1 MQIKT
6 LEKGVDM
13 RRYWELGE
21 LKLFAGNS
29 NPELALKISKELEMP
44 LGGIKVGRFA
54 DGEIDV
60 KIVENVRGADCY
72 VIQSTSRPGNENLME
87 LLIMIDAFKR
97 ASAGRII
104 AVIPYFG
111 YARADRKAEPRVP
124 ISAKLVANLL
134 TVAGADRVIT
144 IDLHAPQIQGFFD
157 IPLDNLYARPVFLD
171 YIKEH
176 KIDLTNAVVV
186 SPDIGSVDRARSFAK
201 KLDLGL
207 VIVDKRRP
215 KPNMA
220 EVYNIIGNVNGLD
233 CLIFD
238 DMIDTAGTLT
248 SVANAIKKA
257 GARKI
262 ITFATHAVLSGN
274 AIDKINNSEIDEVV
288 FTDTIPIDTSKSNKI
303 KVVTVSKILAE
314 AIRRNHLRKS
324 ISELFD

>member
-1 MQIKT
+1 
-6 LEKGVDM
+6 M

-21 LKLFAGNS
+21 LKIFSGNS
-29 NPELALKISKELEMP
+29 NPKLASKIAENLKIP
-44 LGGIKVGRFA
+44 LGNIKVSRFA

-60 KIVENVRGADCY
+60 KILENVRGADCY
-72 VIQSTSRPGNENLME
+72 VIQSTSNPVNENLME

-134 TVAGADRVIT
+134 TIAGADRVIT

-157 IPLDNLYARPVFLD
+157 IPVDNLYARPVFLD
-171 YIKEH
+171 FIKGVELSNT
-176 KIDLTNAVVV
+176 IVV

-201 KLDLGL
+201 KLNLGL

-220 EVYNIIGNVNGLD
+220 EVYNIIGSVNGLD

-257 GARKI
+257 GAKS
-262 ITFATHAVLSGN
+262 ITAFATHSVLSKDAVSKIN
-274 AIDKINNSEIDEVV
+274 ESPIDKVV
-288 FTDTIPIDTSKSNKI
+288 FTDTISLNPSVSPKFR
-303 KVVTVSKILAE
+303 VVSVSGILSE
-314 AIRRNHLRKS
+314 AIKRNHLRES
-324 ISELFD
+324 VSELFD

>member
-1 MQIKT
+1 
-6 LEKGVDM
+6 M
-13 RRYWELGE
+13 RRYWEQGE
-21 LKLFAGNS
+21 LKIFSGNS
-29 NPELALKISKELEMP
+29 NKSLALKISEILGMP
-44 LGGIKVGRFA
+44 LGNIKVARFA

-60 KIVENVRGADCY
+60 KILENVRGADCY
-72 VIQSTSRPGNENLME
+72 VVQSTCNPVNENLME

-124 ISAKLVANLL
+124 ISAKLVADLL
-134 TVAGADRVIT
+134 TVSGADRVIT

-157 IPLDNLYARPVFLD
+157 IPVDNLYARPVFLD
-171 YIKEH
+171 YIKGM
-176 KIDLTNAVVV
+176 DLSNTIVV

-220 EVYNIIGNVNGLD
+220 EVYNIIGSVNGLN

-238 DMIDTAGTLT
+238 DMIDTGGTLT

-257 GARKI
+257 GAKSI
-262 ITFATHAVLSGN
+262 MAFATHSVLSKD
-274 AIDKINNSEIDEVV
+274 AVSKINESPIDSVV
-288 FTDTIPIDTSKSNKI
+288 FTDTIPLDVSKSKKFKLI
-303 KVVTVSKILAE
+303 SVSKILAE
-314 AIRRNHLRKS
+314 AIKRNHLRES
-324 ISELFD
+324 VSELFD

>member
-1 MQIKT
+1 
-6 LEKGVDM
+6 M

-21 LKLFAGNS
+21 LKIFCGNS
-29 NPELALKISKELEMP
+29 NPVLSSKISEILQIP
-44 LGGIKVGRFA
+44 LGKIKVGRFA

-60 KIVENVRGADCY
+60 KILENVRGADCY
-72 VIQSTSRPGNENLME
+72 IIQSTCSPVNENLME
-87 LLIMIDAFKR
+87 LLVMIDAFKR

-104 AVIPYFG
+104 AVMPYFG

-157 IPLDNLYARPVFLD
+157 IPVDNLYARPVFLE
-171 YIKEH
+171 YINGM
-176 KIDLTNAVVV
+176 DLSNAVVV

-201 KLDLGL
+201 RLDLGL

-215 KPNMA
+215 RSNMA
-220 EVYNIIGNVNGLD
+220 EVFNIIGKVEGMD

-248 SVANAIKKA
+248 SVCQAIKKA
-257 GARKI
+257 GAKKI
-262 ITFATHAVLSGN
+262 IAFATHGVFSRD
-274 AIDKINNSEIDEVV
+274 AIDKINNSDISEVV
-288 FTDTIPIDTSKSNKI
+288 VTDTIPFDYSKSSKI
-303 KVVTVSKILAE
+303 KAITVAKLLAE
-314 AIRRNHLRKS
+314 SIKRNHLRES
-324 ISELFD
+324 ISQLFD

>member
-1 MQIKT
+1 
-6 LEKGVDM
+6 M
-13 RRYWELGE
+13 RKYWEQGE
-21 LKLFAGNS
+21 LKIFSGNS
-29 NPELALKISKELEMP
+29 NPSLAIKISEILGIP
-44 LGGIKVGRFA
+44 LGKIRVGRFA

-60 KIVENVRGADCY
+60 HILENVRGSDCY
-72 VIQSTSRPGNENLME
+72 VVQSTCNPVNENLME

-157 IPLDNLYARPVFLD
+157 IPLDNLYARPVFLE
-171 YIKEH
+171 YIK
-176 KIDLTNAVVV
+176 DMNLSNTVVV
-186 SPDIGSVDRARSFAK
+186 SPDVGSVDRARSFAK
-201 KLDLGL
+201 RLDLGL

-215 KPNMA
+215 KANMA
-220 EVYNIIGNVNGLD
+220 EVYNIIGDVKGKN

-248 SVANAIKKA
+248 SVAKAIKDA
-257 GARKI
+257 GASKVI
-262 ITFATHAVLSGN
+262 AFATHGVLSKDAGKK
-274 AIDKINNSEIDEVV
+274 IDDSPIEEVV
-288 FTDTIPIDTSKSNKI
+288 FTDTIPIDTSKSHKI
-303 KVVTVSKILAE
+303 KIITVSNILAE
-314 AIRRNHLRKS
+314 AIRRNHLRQS

>member
-1 MQIKT
+1 
-6 LEKGVDM
+6 M

-21 LKLFAGNS
+21 LKIFCGNS
-29 NPELALKISKELEMP
+29 NPVLSSKISEILQIP
-44 LGGIKVGRFA
+44 LGKIKVSRFA

-60 KIVENVRGADCY
+60 KILENVRGADCY
-72 VIQSTSRPGNENLME
+72 IIQSTSNPVNENLME
-87 LLIMIDAFKR
+87 LLVMIDAFKR

-104 AVIPYFG
+104 AVMPYFG

-157 IPLDNLYARPVFLD
+157 IPVDNLYARPVFLE
-171 YIKEH
+171 YINGM
-176 KIDLTNAVVV
+176 DLSNAVVV

-201 KLDLGL
+201 RLDLGL

-220 EVYNIIGNVNGLD
+220 EVFNIIGKVEGMD

-248 SVANAIKKA
+248 SVCDAIKKA
-257 GARKI
+257 GAKKI
-262 ITFATHAVLSGN
+262 IAFATHGVFSRD
-274 AIDKINNSEIDEVV
+274 AISRIDNSEISEVV
-288 FTDTIPIDTSKSNKI
+288 VTDTIYFNHSRSKKI
-303 KVVTVSKILAE
+303 KTVTVAKLLAE
-314 AIRRNHLRKS
+314 SIKRNHLRQS

>member
-1 MQIKT
+1 
-6 LEKGVDM
+6 M
-13 RRYWELGE
+13 RRHWEDGE
-21 LKLFAGNS
+21 LKIFSGNS
-29 NPELALKISKELEMP
+29 NQPLALRISEDLQIP
-44 LGGIKVGRFA
+44 LGKIRVGRFA

-60 KIVENVRGADCY
+60 KILENVRGSDCY
-72 VIQSTSRPGNENLME
+72 VIQSTSNPVNENLME
-87 LLIMIDAFKR
+87 LLVMIDAFKR
-97 ASAGRII
+97 ASAQRII
-104 AVIPYFG
+104 AVVPYFG

-157 IPLDNLYARPVFLD
+157 IPLDNLYARPVFLE
-171 YIKEH
+171 YIKG
-176 KIDLTNAVVV
+176 INLSNTVVV

-201 KLDLGL
+201 KLELGL

-220 EVYNIIGNVNGLD
+220 EVYNIIGSVKGLN

-248 SVANAIKKA
+248 SVAQAIKNA
-257 GARKI
+257 GANKI
-262 ITFATHAVLSGN
+262 ISFATHAVLSRN
-274 AIDKINNSEIDEVV
+274 AIEKIDNSPISEVI
-288 FTDTIPIDTSKSNKI
+288 FTDTINIDSSKSPKI
-303 KVVTVSKILAE
+303 KVVSVSKILSE
-314 AIRRNHLRKS
+314 AIKRNHLRKS

>member
-1 MQIKT
+1 
-6 LEKGVDM
+6 M
-13 RRYWELGE
+13 RRYWEQGE
-21 LKLFAGNS
+21 LKIFSGNS
-29 NPELALKISKELEMP
+29 NKSLALKISEILGMP
-44 LGGIKVGRFA
+44 LGNIKVARFA

-60 KIVENVRGADCY
+60 KILENVRGADCY
-72 VIQSTSRPGNENLME
+72 VVQSTCNPVNENLME

-124 ISAKLVANLL
+124 ISAKLVADLL
-134 TVAGADRVIT
+134 TVSGADRVIT

-157 IPLDNLYARPVFLD
+157 IPVDNLYARPVFLD
-171 YIKEH
+171 YIKGM
-176 KIDLTNAVVV
+176 DLSNTIVV

-220 EVYNIIGNVNGLD
+220 EVYNIIGSVNGLN

-238 DMIDTAGTLT
+238 DMIDTGGTLT

-257 GARKI
+257 GAKSI
-262 ITFATHAVLSGN
+262 MAFATHSVLSKD
-274 AIDKINNSEIDEVV
+274 AVSKINDSPIDSVV
-288 FTDTIPIDTSKSNKI
+288 FTDTIPIDLSKCDKF
-303 KVVTVSKILAE
+303 KVVSVSKILAE
-314 AIRRNHLRKS
+314 AIKRNHLRES
-324 ISELFD
+324 VSELFD

>member
-1 MQIKT
+1 
-6 LEKGVDM
+6 M

-21 LKLFAGNS
+21 LKIFCGNS
-29 NPELALKISKELEMP
+29 NPVLSSKISEILQIP
-44 LGGIKVGRFA
+44 LGKIKVGRFA

-60 KIVENVRGADCY
+60 KILENVRGADCY
-72 VIQSTSRPGNENLME
+72 IIQSTCSPVNENLME
-87 LLIMIDAFKR
+87 LLVMIDAFKR

-104 AVIPYFG
+104 AVMPYFG

-157 IPLDNLYARPVFLD
+157 IPVDNLYARPVFLE
-171 YIKEH
+171 YINGM
-176 KIDLTNAVVV
+176 DLSNAVVV

-201 KLDLGL
+201 RLDLGL

-215 KPNMA
+215 RSNMA
-220 EVYNIIGNVNGLD
+220 EVFNIIGKVEGMD

-248 SVANAIKKA
+248 SVCEAIKKA
-257 GARKI
+257 GAKKI
-262 ITFATHAVLSGN
+262 IAFATHGVFSRD
-274 AIDKINNSEIDEVV
+274 AIDKINNSDISEVV
-288 FTDTIPIDTSKSNKI
+288 VTDTIPFDYSKSSKI
-303 KVVTVSKILAE
+303 KAITVAKLLAE
-314 AIRRNHLRKS
+314 SIKRNHLRES
-324 ISELFD
+324 ISQLFD

>member
-1 MQIKT
+1 
-6 LEKGVDM
+6 M

-21 LKLFAGNS
+21 LKIFSGNS
-29 NPELALKISKELEMP
+29 NPVLSSKISEILKIP
-44 LGGIKVGRFA
+44 LGKIKVGRFA

-60 KIVENVRGADCY
+60 KILENVRGADCY
-72 VIQSTSRPGNENLME
+72 IIQSTCSPVNENLME
-87 LLIMIDAFKR
+87 LLVMIDAFKR

-104 AVIPYFG
+104 AVMPYFG

-157 IPLDNLYARPVFLD
+157 IPVDNLYARPVFLE
-171 YIKEH
+171 YINGM
-176 KIDLTNAVVV
+176 DLSNAVVV

-201 KLDLGL
+201 RLDLGL

-220 EVYNIIGNVNGLD
+220 EVFNIIGKVEGMD
-233 CLIFD
+233 CIIFD

-248 SVANAIKKA
+248 SVCNAIKKA
-257 GARKI
+257 GAKKI
-262 ITFATHAVLSGN
+262 IAFATHGVFSRD
-274 AIDKINNSEIDEVV
+274 AIDKINNSDISEVV
-288 FTDTIPIDTSKSNKI
+288 VTDTIPFDYSKSSKI
-303 KVVTVSKILAE
+303 KVITVAKLLAE
-314 AIRRNHLRKS
+314 SIKRNHLRES
-324 ISELFD
+324 ISQLFD

>member
-1 MQIKT
+1 
-6 LEKGVDM
+6 M

-21 LKLFAGNS
+21 LKIFCGNS
-29 NPELALKISKELEMP
+29 NPVLSSKISEILQIP
-44 LGGIKVGRFA
+44 LGKIKVGRFA

-60 KIVENVRGADCY
+60 KILENVRGADCY
-72 VIQSTSRPGNENLME
+72 IIQSTCSPVNENLME
-87 LLIMIDAFKR
+87 LLVMIDAFKR

-104 AVIPYFG
+104 AVMPYFG

-157 IPLDNLYARPVFLD
+157 IPVDNLYARPVFLE
-171 YIKEH
+171 YINGM
-176 KIDLTNAVVV
+176 DLSNAVVV

-201 KLDLGL
+201 RLDLGL

-215 KPNMA
+215 RPNMA
-220 EVYNIIGNVNGLD
+220 EVFNIIGKVEGMD

-248 SVANAIKKA
+248 SVCDAIKKA
-257 GARKI
+257 GAKKI
-262 ITFATHAVLSGN
+262 IAFATHGVFSRD
-274 AIDKINNSEIDEVV
+274 AIDKINNSDISEVV
-288 FTDTIPIDTSKSNKI
+288 VTDTIPFDYSKSSKI
-303 KVVTVSKILAE
+303 KAITVAKLLAE
-314 AIRRNHLRKS
+314 SIKRNHLRES
-324 ISELFD
+324 ISQLFD

>member
-1 MQIKT
+1 
-6 LEKGVDM
+6 M

-21 LKLFAGNS
+21 LKIFCGNS
-29 NPELALKISKELEMP
+29 NPVLSSKISEILQIP
-44 LGGIKVGRFA
+44 LGKIKVGRFA

-60 KIVENVRGADCY
+60 KILENVRGADCY
-72 VIQSTSRPGNENLME
+72 IIQSTCSPVNENLME
-87 LLIMIDAFKR
+87 LLVMIDAFKR

-104 AVIPYFG
+104 AVMPYFG

-157 IPLDNLYARPVFLD
+157 IPVDNLYARPVFLE
-171 YIKEH
+171 YISGM
-176 KIDLTNAVVV
+176 DLSNAVVV

-201 KLDLGL
+201 RLDLGL

-220 EVYNIIGNVNGLD
+220 EVFNIIGKVEGMD

-248 SVANAIKKA
+248 SVCEAIKKA
-257 GARKI
+257 GAKKI
-262 ITFATHAVLSGN
+262 IAFATHGVFSRD
-274 AIDKINNSEIDEVV
+274 AIDKINNSDISEVV
-288 FTDTIPIDTSKSNKI
+288 VTDTIPFDYSKSSKI
-303 KVVTVSKILAE
+303 KAITVAKLLAE
-314 AIRRNHLRKS
+314 SIKRNHLRES
-324 ISELFD
+324 ISQLFD

>member
-1 MQIKT
+1 
-6 LEKGVDM
+6 M
-13 RRYWELGE
+13 RRYWEQGE
-21 LKLFAGNS
+21 LKIFSGNS
-29 NPELALKISKELEMP
+29 NPSLAIKISEILGIP
-44 LGGIKVGRFA
+44 LGKIRVGRFA

-60 KIVENVRGADCY
+60 HILENVRGSDCY
-72 VIQSTSRPGNENLME
+72 VVQSTCNPVNENLME

-157 IPLDNLYARPVFLD
+157 IPVDNLYARPVFLE
-171 YIKEH
+171 YIK
-176 KIDLTNAVVV
+176 DMNLSNTVVV
-186 SPDIGSVDRARSFAK
+186 SPDVGSVDRARSFAK
-201 KLDLGL
+201 RLDLGL

-215 KPNMA
+215 KANMA
-220 EVYNIIGNVNGLD
+220 EVYNIIGDVKGKN

-248 SVANAIKKA
+248 SVAKAIKEN
-257 GARKI
+257 GAAKI
-262 ITFATHAVLSGN
+262 IAFATHGVLSKD
-274 AIDKINNSEIDEVV
+274 ACKKIEESSIEEVV
-288 FTDTIPIDTSKSNKI
+288 FSDTIPIDITKSRKI
-303 KVVTVSKILAE
+303 KVITVSNLLAE
-314 AIRRNHLRKS
+314 AIRRNHLRQS
-324 ISELFD
+324 VSELFD

>member
-1 MQIKT
+1 
-6 LEKGVDM
+6 M
-13 RRYWELGE
+13 RRHWEDGE
-21 LKLFAGNS
+21 LKIFSGNS
-29 NPELALKISKELEMP
+29 NQPLALRISEDLQIP
-44 LGGIKVGRFA
+44 LGKIRVGRFA

-60 KIVENVRGADCY
+60 KILENVRGSDCY
-72 VIQSTSRPGNENLME
+72 VIQSTSNPVNENLME
-87 LLIMIDAFKR
+87 LLVMIDAFKR
-97 ASAGRII
+97 ASAQRII
-104 AVIPYFG
+104 AVVPYFG

-157 IPLDNLYARPVFLD
+157 IPLDNLYARPVFLE
-171 YIKEH
+171 YIKG
-176 KIDLTNAVVV
+176 INLSNTVVV

-201 KLDLGL
+201 KLELGL

-220 EVYNIIGNVNGLD
+220 EVYNIIGSVKGLN

-248 SVANAIKKA
+248 SVAQAIKNT
-257 GARKI
+257 GANKI
-262 ITFATHAVLSGN
+262 ISFATHAVLSRN
-274 AIDKINNSEIDEVV
+274 AIEKIDNSPISEVI
-288 FTDTIPIDTSKSNKI
+288 FTDTINIDSSKSPKI
-303 KVVTVSKILAE
+303 KVVSVSKILSE
-314 AIRRNHLRKS
+314 AIKRNHLRKS

>member
-1 MQIKT
+1 
-6 LEKGVDM
+6 M
-13 RRYWELGE
+13 RRYWEQGE
-21 LKLFAGNS
+21 LKIFSGNS
-29 NPELALKISKELEMP
+29 NKSLALKISEILGMP
-44 LGGIKVGRFA
+44 LGNIKVARFA

-60 KIVENVRGADCY
+60 KILENVRGADCY
-72 VIQSTSRPGNENLME
+72 VVQSTCNPVNENLME

-124 ISAKLVANLL
+124 ISAKLVADLL

-157 IPLDNLYARPVFLD
+157 IPVDNLYARPVFLD
-171 YIKEH
+171 YIKGM
-176 KIDLTNAVVV
+176 DLSNTIVV

-220 EVYNIIGNVNGLD
+220 EVYNIIGNVNGLN

-238 DMIDTAGTLT
+238 DMIDTGGTLT

-257 GARKI
+257 GAKSI
-262 ITFATHAVLSGN
+262 MAFATHSVLSKD
-274 AIDKINNSEIDEVV
+274 AVSKINDSPIDMVV
-288 FTDTIPIDTSKSNKI
+288 FTDTIPLDTSRSKKL
-303 KVVTVSKILAE
+303 KVVSVSKILAE
-314 AIRRNHLRKS
+314 AIKRNHLRES
-324 ISELFD
+324 VSELFD

>member
-1 MQIKT
+1 
-6 LEKGVDM
+6 M

-21 LKLFAGNS
+21 LKIFCGNS
-29 NPELALKISKELEMP
+29 NPVLSSKISEILQIP
-44 LGGIKVGRFA
+44 LGKIKVGRFA

-60 KIVENVRGADCY
+60 KILENVRGADCY
-72 VIQSTSRPGNENLME
+72 IIQSTSNPVNENLME
-87 LLIMIDAFKR
+87 LLVMIDAFKR

-104 AVIPYFG
+104 AVMPYFG

-157 IPLDNLYARPVFLD
+157 IPVDNLYARPVFLE
-171 YIKEH
+171 YIKGM
-176 KIDLTNAVVV
+176 DLSNAVVV

-201 KLDLGL
+201 RLDLGL

-220 EVYNIIGNVNGLD
+220 EVFNIIGKVEGMD
-233 CLIFD
+233 CLVFD

-248 SVANAIKKA
+248 SVCDAIKKA
-257 GARKI
+257 GAKKI
-262 ITFATHAVLSGN
+262 IAFATHG
-274 AIDKINNSEIDEVV
+274 V
-288 FTDTIPIDTSKSNKI
+288 FS
-303 KVVTVSKILAE
+303 
-314 AIRRNHLRKS
+314 
-324 ISELFD
+324 

>member
-1 MQIKT
+1 
-6 LEKGVDM
+6 M

-21 LKLFAGNS
+21 LKIFCGNS
-29 NPELALKISKELEMP
+29 NPVLSSKISEILQIP
-44 LGGIKVGRFA
+44 LGKIKVGRFA

-60 KIVENVRGADCY
+60 KILENVRGADCY
-72 VIQSTSRPGNENLME
+72 IIQSTSNPVNENLME
-87 LLIMIDAFKR
+87 LLVMIDAFKR

-104 AVIPYFG
+104 AVMPYFG

-157 IPLDNLYARPVFLD
+157 IPVDNLYARPVFLE
-171 YIKEH
+171 YINGM
-176 KIDLTNAVVV
+176 DLSNAVVV

-201 KLDLGL
+201 RLDLGL

-215 KPNMA
+215 RPNMA
-220 EVYNIIGNVNGLD
+220 EVFNIIGRVEGMD

-248 SVANAIKKA
+248 SVCEAIKKA
-257 GARKI
+257 GAKKI
-262 ITFATHAVLSGN
+262 IAFATHGVFSRD
-274 AIDKINNSEIDEVV
+274 AIDKINNSDISEVV
-288 FTDTIPIDTSKSNKI
+288 VTDTIPFDYSKSSKI
-303 KVVTVSKILAE
+303 KAITVAKLLAE
-314 AIRRNHLRKS
+314 SIKRNHLRES
-324 ISELFD
+324 ISQLFD

>member
-1 MQIKT
+1 
-6 LEKGVDM
+6 M
-13 RRYWELGE
+13 RRYWEQGE
-21 LKLFAGNS
+21 LKIFSGNS
-29 NPELALKISKELEMP
+29 NPSLAIKISEILGIP
-44 LGGIKVGRFA
+44 LGKIRVGRFA

-60 KIVENVRGADCY
+60 HILENVRGSDCY
-72 VIQSTSRPGNENLME
+72 VVQSTCNPVNENLME

-157 IPLDNLYARPVFLD
+157 IPVDNLYARPVFLE
-171 YIKEH
+171 YIK
-176 KIDLTNAVVV
+176 DMNLSNTVVV
-186 SPDIGSVDRARSFAK
+186 SPDVGSVDRARSFAK
-201 KLDLGL
+201 RLDLGL

-215 KPNMA
+215 KANMA
-220 EVYNIIGNVNGLD
+220 EVYNIIGDVKGKN

-248 SVANAIKKA
+248 SVAKAIKEA
-257 GARKI
+257 GASRI
-262 ITFATHAVLSGN
+262 IAFATHGVLSKD
-274 AIDKINNSEIDEVV
+274 ACKKIDESPIEEVV
-288 FTDTIPIDTSKSNKI
+288 FSDTIPIDTAKSKKI
-303 KVVTVSKILAE
+303 KVITVSNLLAE
-314 AIRRNHLRKS
+314 AIRRNHLRQS
-324 ISELFD
+324 VSELFD

>member
-1 MQIKT
+1 
-6 LEKGVDM
+6 M

-21 LKLFAGNS
+21 LKIFCGNS
-29 NPELALKISKELEMP
+29 NPVLSSKISEILQIP
-44 LGGIKVGRFA
+44 LGKIKVGRFA

-60 KIVENVRGADCY
+60 KILENVRGADCY
-72 VIQSTSRPGNENLME
+72 IIQSTCSPVNENLME
-87 LLIMIDAFKR
+87 LLVMIDAFKR

-104 AVIPYFG
+104 AVMPYFG

-157 IPLDNLYARPVFLD
+157 IPVDNLYARPVFLE
-171 YIKEH
+171 YINGM
-176 KIDLTNAVVV
+176 DLSNAVVV

-201 KLDLGL
+201 RLDLGL

-215 KPNMA
+215 RPNMA
-220 EVYNIIGNVNGLD
+220 EVFNIIGRVEGMD

-248 SVANAIKKA
+248 SVCEAIKKA
-257 GARKI
+257 GAKKI
-262 ITFATHAVLSGN
+262 IAFATHGVFSRD
-274 AIDKINNSEIDEVV
+274 AIDKINNSDISEVV
-288 FTDTIPIDTSKSNKI
+288 VTDTIPFDYSKSSKI
-303 KVVTVSKILAE
+303 KAITVAKLLAE
-314 AIRRNHLRKS
+314 SIKRNHLRES
-324 ISELFD
+324 ISQLFD

>member
-1 MQIKT
+1 
-6 LEKGVDM
+6 M

-21 LKLFAGNS
+21 LKIFCGNS
-29 NPELALKISKELEMP
+29 NPVLSSKISEILQIP
-44 LGGIKVGRFA
+44 LGKIKVGRFA

-60 KIVENVRGADCY
+60 KILENVRGADCY
-72 VIQSTSRPGNENLME
+72 IIQSTCSPVNENLME
-87 LLIMIDAFKR
+87 LLVMIDAFKR

-104 AVIPYFG
+104 AVMPYFG

-157 IPLDNLYARPVFLD
+157 IPVDNLYARPVFLD
-171 YIKEH
+171 YINGM
-176 KIDLTNAVVV
+176 DLSNAVVV

-201 KLDLGL
+201 RLDLGL

-220 EVYNIIGNVNGLD
+220 EVFNIIGKVEGMD

-248 SVANAIKKA
+248 SVCEAIKKA
-257 GARKI
+257 GAKKI
-262 ITFATHAVLSGN
+262 IAFATHGVFSRD
-274 AIDKINNSEIDEVV
+274 AIDKINNSDISEVV
-288 FTDTIPIDTSKSNKI
+288 VTDTIPFDYSKSSKI
-303 KVVTVSKILAE
+303 KAITVAKLLAE
-314 AIRRNHLRKS
+314 SIKRNHLRES
-324 ISELFD
+324 ISQLFD

>member
-1 MQIKT
+1 
-6 LEKGVDM
+6 M

-21 LKLFAGNS
+21 LKIFCGNS
-29 NPELALKISKELEMP
+29 NPVLSSKISEILQIP
-44 LGGIKVGRFA
+44 LGKIKVGRFA

-60 KIVENVRGADCY
+60 KILENVRGADCY
-72 VIQSTSRPGNENLME
+72 IIQSTSNPVNENLME
-87 LLIMIDAFKR
+87 LLVMIDAFKR

-104 AVIPYFG
+104 AVMPYFG

-124 ISAKLVANLL
+124 ISAKLIANLL

-157 IPLDNLYARPVFLD
+157 IPVDNLYARPVFLE
-171 YIKEH
+171 YINGM
-176 KIDLTNAVVV
+176 DLSNAVVV

-201 KLDLGL
+201 RLDLGL

-220 EVYNIIGNVNGLD
+220 EVFNIIGKVEGMD
-233 CLIFD
+233 CLVFD

-248 SVANAIKKA
+248 SVCDAIKKA
-257 GARKI
+257 GAKKI
-262 ITFATHAVLSGN
+262 IAFATHGVFSKD
-274 AIDKINNSEIDEVV
+274 AISRIDNSEISEVV
-288 FTDTIPIDTSKSNKI
+288 VTDTIYFNHSRSKKI
-303 KVVTVSKILAE
+303 KTVTVAKLLAE
-314 AIRRNHLRKS
+314 SIKRNHLRQS